1 MKQPGWYAQPFRA
14 DGGITADGLLDQLG
28 RPRLSRLTM
37 LVREA
42 AQNSWDARRPDRSLV
57 SFRLNLGTVS
67 AGHVNAWRLLF
78 ADGGKHGVDRDGS
91 FRRLA
96 RARSMRYLAIED
108 RGTVG
113 LGGPTRSDAGPSERV
128 EWLRFILN
136 SGDRDGITAA
146 GPRGGT
152 FGYGKGALY
161 QLSRAHSV
169 LVYTRFENEGGRLES
184 RFIGVGIREA
194 FWESGRRYTGR
205 QWWGIPETNHC
216 EPLRNEQAD
225 AVAHSLGLRG
235 FDGDETGT
243 TLIVVD
249 PDLTDPTLPVAD
261 PAEELTVA
269 DASGYLAGALAWN
282 LWPIMLTDRVVRMS
296 AAVTGN
302 GVSISVPSPEED
314 AALAF
319 YASAFRKSL
328 EGPREMLSCRNPRKD
343 LGVFAFEYT
352 FGTLVTSPAAREL
365 GLDGAPHHVCLI
377 RGPELVTRYHA
388 GPERSNPDAG
398 YAGVFKVV
406 PDLDETFA
414 RAEPPTHDGWEFQ
427 QLKGKEATFVRTAGR
442 RLRERCDRLSGAQA
456 RRGLK
461 VGDYVMGSVA
471 QRLGHLLAGP
481 GGTGTAALGS
491 RSSSEFDRPVPR
503 DGRGVTE
510 GEEAV
515 GRTVITGEPSGPSSG
530 RHTRRPVLVST
541 PRFDV
546 LDGRPVMVQQVLVRG
561 PDVLEGVVKVL
572 TGDGRA
578 EDVAPRGAPA
588 PEILG
593 WRLAGRRLVSGA
605 ILRHTGGPTEVELIV
620 SVVADVLVEI
630 SVTRPG

>member
-57 SFRLNLGTVS
+57 SFDLNLGTVS
-67 AGHVNAWRLLF
+67 AGHVNAWRSLF
-78 ADGGKHGVDRDGS
+78 ADGGERGADRDGS

-113 LGGPTRSDAGPSERV
+113 LGGPTRSDAGHSERR
-128 EWLRFILN
+128 EWLRFVLN
-136 SGDRDGITAA
+136 SGDREGITAA

-169 LVYTRFENEGGRLES
+169 LVYTRFENESGRLES
-184 RFIGVGIREA
+184 RFIGVGVREA
-194 FWESGRRYTGR
+194 FWEGGRRYTGR
-205 QWWGIPETNHC
+205 QWWGMPETDHC

-225 AVAHSLGLRG
+225 TVAHSLGLRG
-235 FDGDETGT
+235 FHGDETGT

-261 PAEELTVA
+261 HAEELTVA
-269 DASGYLAGALAWN
+269 DASQYLADSIAWN
-282 LWPIMLTDRVVRMS
+282 LWPIMLTERSVRMT
-296 AAVTGN
+296 ATVIGN
-302 GVSISVPSPEED
+302 GVSIPVPSPTQD
-314 AALAF
+314 AALAY
-319 YASAFRKSL
+319 YAAAYRKSID
-328 EGPREMLSCRNPRKD
+328 GPGEMLACGKPRKD
-343 LGVFAFEYT
+343 LGTFSYEYT
-352 FGTLVTSPAAREL
+352 FGARVTSPAAREL
-365 GLDGAPHHVCLI
+365 GIDGSPHHVCLL
-377 RGPELVTRYHA
+377 RGPELVTQYFE
-388 GPERSNPDAG
+388 GPPRSNPHAG
-398 YAGVFKVV
+398 YAGVFKIV
-406 PDLDETFA
+406 PDLDDTFA
-414 RAEPPTHDGWEFQ
+414 RAEPPTHDGWEYQ
-427 QLKGKEATFVRTAGR
+427 QLKGREATFVRTAGR
-442 RLRERCDRLSGAQA
+442 RLRERCDTLSGAEA

-461 VGDYVMGSVA
+461 VGEFAIGSVA

-481 GGTGTAALGS
+481 GGTGTAVLDAPSTPGTSRAVSGDGLAGVLGKDATNRAAAGAEQS
-491 RSSSEFDRPVPR
+491 GSGAEK
-503 DGRGVTE
+503 
-510 GEEAV
+510 
-515 GRTVITGEPSGPSSG
+515 RT
-530 RHTRRPVLVST
+530 RNPVLISA

-546 LDGRPVMVQQVLVRG
+546 LAGRPVLLQQVQVDG

-572 TGDGRA
+572 TGEGRA
-578 EDVAPRGAPA
+578 EDGVPLGAPA

-593 WRLAGRRLVSGA
+593 WRLPGGVTVRGA
-605 ILRHTGGPTEVELIV
+605 TLRHTDGPAEVELIV
-620 SVVADVLVEI
+620 SALADVLVEI
-630 SVTRPG
+630 SVVRSR